1 MIELVGTC
9 IRCNKNVYCTDG
21 FLNGITLGG
30 GRILCFSCKEH
41 DPLVEILNRLLII
54 EPNLDEKI
62 VQEGGEV
69 KSIPKES
76 IINKENY
83 QWVLEELEKAITF
96 GMDSST
102 REHLIELKNRYN
114 NLVDNLG

>member
-41 DPLVEILNRLLII
+41 DPLVEILSGLLIV
-54 EPNLDEKI
+54 EPNLNETI
-62 VQEGGEV
+62 VHEGGEV
-69 KSIPKES
+69 KVNPTETAKT
-76 IINKENY
+76 KVDY
-83 QWVLEELEKAITF
+83 KWVLEELDKATSF
-96 GMDSST
+96 GMDNST
-102 REHLIELKNRYN
+102 REHLNEIKNRYN
-114 NLVDNLG
+114 ELMDNL